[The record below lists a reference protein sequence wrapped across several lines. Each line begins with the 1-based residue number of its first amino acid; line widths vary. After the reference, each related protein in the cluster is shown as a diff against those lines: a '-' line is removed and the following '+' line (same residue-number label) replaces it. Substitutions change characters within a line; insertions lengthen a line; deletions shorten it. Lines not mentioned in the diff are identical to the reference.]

1 LRTPLVR
8 LVRRDR
14 RLLTI
19 LLVLALASLFLAPL
33 HADGVEEG
41 TFDSNGVSIRYV
53 TKGQGQ
59 PVVLVHGFSAT
70 AEANWMLPGV
80 FEGLAQ
86 DFRVIAIDN
95 RGHGK
100 SGKPHDPA
108 VYGDEMAR
116 DIVRLLDHLRI
127 DQAHIVGY
135 SMGGFITM
143 RLLALAPERF
153 ASAVIG
159 GAGWRPPGP
168 PDATMEELAGSL
180 ERGEGIAP
188 LLRALQ
194 PPGQPAPPAEQVA
207 MMNQMVMSTNDPLAL
222 AAAIRGMA
230 QLGITEE
237 VLRAN
242 QVPALAVVGSLD
254 PLKAGVDAMTGVM
267 AGLEVK
273 VIEGADHI
281 TALMNPQYAKQLLD
295 AIHGF
300 LVASCQCA

>member
-1 LRTPLVR
+1 M
-8 LVRRDR
+8 R
-14 RLLTI
+14 RLLRPSTI
-19 LLVLALASLFLAPL
+19 LVLALALASFSLVPL
-33 HADGVEEG
+33 HADGEALEEG
-41 TFDSNGVSIRYV
+41 TFDSNGVAIRYL

-59 PVVLVHGFSAT
+59 PVVLVHGFSAS
-70 AEANWMLPGV
+70 AETNWVLPGV
-80 FEGLAQ
+80 FEGLAK

-116 DIVRLLDHLRI
+116 DVIRLLDHLKI

-135 SMGGFITM
+135 SMGGFLTM
-143 RLLALAPERF
+143 RLLTLAPERF

-159 GAGWRPPGP
+159 GAGWRPPGG
-168 PDATMEELAGSL
+168 PDALMEELAGSL
-180 ERGEGIAP
+180 ERGEGMGP

-194 PPGQPAPPAEQVA
+194 PPGQPAPPPEQIA
-207 MMNQMVMSTNDPLAL
+207 MMNQMVMATNDPLAL

-230 QLGITEE
+230 QLGVTEE
-237 VLRAN
+237 ALRKNA
-242 QVPALAVVGSLD
+242 VPALAVVGSLD

-267 AGLEVK
+267 SELEVK
-273 VIEGADHI
+273 VIDGADHM
-281 TALMNPQYAKQLLD
+281 TALLNPQYSKQLLD

>member
-1 LRTPLVR
+1 MRIHRTVPL
-8 LVRRDR
+8 LAAF
-14 RLLTI
+14 
-19 LLVLALASLFLAPL
+19 ALAVLSITPV
-33 HADGVEEG
+33 HAADLEEG
-41 TFDSNGVSIRYV
+41 SFDSNGVAIRYI

-59 PVVLVHGFSAT
+59 TVMLVHGFSAT
-70 AEANWMLPGV
+70 AEANWVLPGV
-80 FEGLAQ
+80 FEGLAK
-86 DFRVIAIDN
+86 DFRVVAIDN

-100 SGKPHDPA
+100 SGKPHDPGA
-108 VYGDEMAR
+108 YGDEMAR
-116 DIVRLLDHLRI
+116 DVLRLLDHLKI
-127 DQAHIVGY
+127 DQAHVVGY
-135 SMGGFITM
+135 SMGGFIAM

-159 GAGWRPPGP
+159 GAGWRPPGG
-168 PDATMEELAGSL
+168 PDPLMEELAGSL
-180 ERGEGIAP
+180 ERGEGISP

-194 PPGQPAPPAEQVA
+194 PPGQPAPPPEQLS

-237 VLRAN
+237 ILRAN
-242 QVPALAVVGSLD
+242 EVPVLAVIGSLD

-273 VIEGADHI
+273 VIDGADHI
-281 TALMNPQYAKQLLD
+281 TALMNPQYAKPLLE
-295 AIHGF
+295 AIHSF